1 MTKATKNLML
11 DMLRKGK
18 TGDEIL
24 MILDA
29 ITNDIEQEETEEDSE

>member
-1 MTKATKNLML
+1 MSKATKNLMI

-24 MILDA
+24 MILDN
-29 ITNDIEQEETEEDSE
+29 ITSEEIVEETEEDSE

>member
-1 MTKATKNLML
+1 MTIETLIS
-11 DMLRKGK
+11 MLRKGK

-29 ITNDIEQEETEEDSE
+29 ITDNIEQEDTEEDSE

>member
-1 MTKATKNLML
+1 MTKKIMISML
-11 DMLRKGK
+11 EKGK

-29 ITNDIEQEETEEDSE
+29 ITDNIEEESEEDE

>member
-1 MTKATKNLML
+1 MSKATKNLMI

-18 TGDEIL
+18 TGNEIL

-29 ITNDIEQEETEEDSE
+29 ITDNIEQEDTEEESE

>member
-1 MTKATKNLML
+1 MTKKIMISML
-11 DMLRKGK
+11 EKGK

-29 ITNDIEQEETEEDSE
+29 ITNDIEQEESEEVSE

>member
-1 MTKATKNLML
+1 MTKKIMISML
-11 DMLRKGK
+11 EKGK

-29 ITNDIEQEETEEDSE
+29 ITNDIEQEESEEDSE